1 MLDNLPPNTLPR
13 LLRRT
18 TLSAIIVGLVG
29 FIVAL
34 LVAPPL
40 SALGVV
46 IGVGLAILNLRYLD
60 RQAARVELQGEQSAK
75 AVRRQLGGKTTGR
88 LAMLTL
94 VVLVV
99 VWLNAPLDVYKRQD
113 HGRWPVASAG
123 ATSRVVLMRIALGS
137 DHAGYDLKACLLYT
151 SRCV

>member
-1 MLDNLPPNTLPR
+1 MLDNLPSNTLPL

-18 TLSAIIVGLVG
+18 TLSAIVVG
-29 FIVAL
+29 FVGFLVAAFL
-34 LVAPPL
+34 APPL

-88 LAMLTL
+88 LAIMTVIVIG
-94 VVLVV
+94 VVF
-99 VWLNAPLDVYKRQD
+99 LNAPLGIGIVSGLVLYQI
-113 HGRWPVASAG
+113 VFVINVM
-123 ATSRVVLMRIALGS
+123 RVV
-137 DHAGYDLKACLLYT
+137 AGQGGMQ
-151 SRCV
+151 